1 MNSGK
6 EERKGIY
13 FKREKRNR
21 ETDKAKK
28 KEKLERIPPSG
39 ILMA

>member
-1 MNSGK
+1 MNGGK

-28 KEKLERIPPSG
+28 KRNWNVFHQVEF
-39 ILMA
+39 